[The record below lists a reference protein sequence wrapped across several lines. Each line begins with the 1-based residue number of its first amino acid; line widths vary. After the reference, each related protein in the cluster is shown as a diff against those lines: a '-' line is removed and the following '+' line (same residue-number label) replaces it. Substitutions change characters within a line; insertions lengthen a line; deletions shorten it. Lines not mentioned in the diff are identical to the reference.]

1 MEAQPDERQSSSEKV
16 EIEAYLEAPVQSN
29 SEESFCAEG
38 SAQAVRLAIAGV
50 RDSVADHSQIC
61 DRRQNAKYEATN
73 QRPNIPGETS
83 SKSQQSGDYN

>member
-83 SKSQQSGDYN
+83 S